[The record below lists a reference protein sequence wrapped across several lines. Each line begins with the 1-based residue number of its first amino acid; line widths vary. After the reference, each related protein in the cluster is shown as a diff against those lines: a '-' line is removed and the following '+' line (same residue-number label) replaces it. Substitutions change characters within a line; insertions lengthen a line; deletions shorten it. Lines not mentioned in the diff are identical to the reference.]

1 MPSSRATRG
10 VLLGTVIGL
19 ALAGLFIVWSDKYT
33 HIKYQSGPLASS
45 GQLLWYGDRDITSL
59 KPSTENEKDE
69 FGREKLETQQTTGE
83 TRIDDPGHNADHPVS
98 TNDLY
103 KAYGH
108 VHTIVFFIG
117 YPRSRHS
124 LLGSLMDA
132 HPRMVVS
139 DERMAFNAWRR
150 RSSSFID
157 SSIYKFYDIMFQ
169 ASEKSVSS
177 GRRSRTFEGNVTNKA
192 SRYGYMVPNQWQGR
206 FDQYIE
212 VIGDKAGAFTASAML
227 NDDAIDAVRL
237 LEKTAAAKVKF
248 IHVVRN
254 PFDNIATMVLQH
266 GKIKQR
272 EGSHEVKLQQNLPR
286 TDEMKRVIRASTGI
300 NGIEAPEILD
310 DKIDAYFKWA
320 KGSNKAREALP
331 GSVLDIPSI
340 EIVLHPAE
348 VLRKICKF
356 LGILCTEKYLQDCA
370 DTVDPTPSIT
380 RDYVKWTTKQ
390 KERVNTE
397 MKRFTFLQGF
407 SFDKTV

>member
-1 MPSSRATRG
+1 MPSSRAARG

-150 RSSSFID
+150 SSGSFID
-157 SSIYKFYDIMFQ
+157 SSIYKFYDIMFH

-266 GKIKQR
+266 RKIKQR
-272 EGSHEVKLQQNLPR
+272 EGSHEVK
-286 TDEMKRVIRASTGI
+286 V
-300 NGIEAPEILD
+300 
-310 DKIDAYFKWA
+310 
-320 KGSNKAREALP
+320 
-331 GSVLDIPSI
+331 
-340 EIVLHPAE
+340 
-348 VLRKICKF
+348 
-356 LGILCTEKYLQDCA
+356 
-370 DTVDPTPSIT
+370 
-380 RDYVKWTTKQ
+380 
-390 KERVNTE
+390 
-397 MKRFTFLQGF
+397 
-407 SFDKTV
+407 